1 MIKKNL
7 ELNNIKNG
15 LQQKKSKITVKNT
28 NKIKKLIS
36 LNVIVCIHKRKVKL
50 NYLKQSQIL
59 PNLVKNINKF

>member
-1 MIKKNL
+1 MIKKNI

-15 LQQKKSKITVKNT
+15 LQQKKSKITIKNT

-36 LNVIVCIHKRKVKL
+36 LNVVVYIHKKKVKL

-59 PNLVKNINKF
+59 PNLIKNINKF

>member
-1 MIKKNL
+1 MIKKNI

-15 LQQKKSKITVKNT
+15 LQQKKSRITVKNI

-36 LNVIVCIHKRKVKL
+36 LNVIVCVHKKKVRL

-59 PNLVKNINKF
+59 PNLIKNINKF

>member
-1 MIKKNL
+1 MIKKNI

-15 LQQKKSKITVKNT
+15 LQQKKSRITIKNT

-36 LNVIVCIHKRKVKL
+36 LNVVVYIHKKKVKL

-59 PNLVKNINKF
+59 PNLIKNINKF